1 LEYKDRKRFSFTC
14 SISKNS
20 IKDSLIKEALNKNRG
35 ILVED
40 VFEKLCTISNL
51 IPYYKPCHDR
61 STHQDNVY
69 NVTTE
74 MVIAGLA
81 ELNQAATSPTDSTKK
96 KRRKLELK
104 CHLCSDKMN
113 SQEAL
118 ERHVADVHEIM
129 IAVLSPA

>member
-1 LEYKDRKRFSFTC
+1 M
-14 SISKNS
+14 
-20 IKDSLIKEALNKNRG
+20 IKEALNKNRG

-61 STHQDNVY
+61 STHQENVY

-74 MVIAGLA
+74 MNIAGLA
-81 ELNQAATSPTDSTKK
+81 ELN
-96 KRRKLELK
+96 
-104 CHLCSDKMN
+104 CHFCSDKVN

-118 ERHVADVHEIM
+118 ERHVANVHGIM
-129 IAVLSPA
+129 IAVH